1 MRLILLH
8 TPTCLCICTSVN
20 LCRFLQLS
28 LDRQCEGS
36 ARSQPLFPCVRFV
49 FMQVTET
56 EHEISSYA
64 AAVARLESEASE
76 PLPVP
81 AFAHEMEILRAAQ
94 QEQQ

>member
-1 MRLILLH
+1 
-8 TPTCLCICTSVN
+8 
-20 LCRFLQLS
+20 
-28 LDRQCEGS
+28 
-36 ARSQPLFPCVRFV
+36 
-49 FMQVTET
+49 MQVTET